1 MASLKSLLGS
11 RNFTST
17 EQNLEKG
24 TITSY
29 MNGTMYSKM
38 CNGFCFIAPGA
49 GTVTID
55 SWGAGGSGAR
65 MCCCG
70 GGLPGNSGAYTRKQI
85 NMSSGQRVCGC
96 LGKSCGN
103 ASSLCFRGCSEPTM
117 WCWFSSA
124 TSGCVCTQG
133 GRGGTTWCST
143 GSSLYCCF
151 RANGFCTTNRGPNCG
166 LVCNCCNGSFHAN
179 SYGGDINCCSRLSC
193 ASYLGCYPACTCMH
207 YYHVA
212 TPAGVLGKDGANIT
226 YAIENDNPYSRWS
239 GQGIHQFSNAL
250 NAASKSPSRGVYHG
264 SCWMGN
270 RSCQCYEQLGCGH
283 FVPYGT
289 GGPAAIPCP
298 GVRDHGWRGGDGA
311 VRIKYVE
318 G

>member
-264 SCWMGN
+264 WCWMGN